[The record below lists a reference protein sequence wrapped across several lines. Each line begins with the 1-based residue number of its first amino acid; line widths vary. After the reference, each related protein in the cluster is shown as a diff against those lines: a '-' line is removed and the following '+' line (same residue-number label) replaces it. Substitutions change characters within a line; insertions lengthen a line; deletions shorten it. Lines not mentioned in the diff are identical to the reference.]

1 MKHSTKLPLALV
13 GVVATL
19 AACSSAGKPHQADAP
34 KFQSNPVE
42 LVDSLN
48 HVFGEH
54 KQRASHAKGFC
65 ATGVFTP
72 NEHASHL
79 SKTALFAAPSQA
91 SVRFS
96 IGGGNPKASDKSR
109 SIRGLAARLSNAD
122 QFYDLVMI
130 SEPVFFAATTE
141 SFVSFLKARVPDP
154 ATKKP
159 NPESVKAHSEKYPES
174 KLQGSLVAAHAAPN
188 SYASTPYFT
197 THAFGL
203 INAKN
208 YTQWVRFSLEP
219 VAGTSYLSEEQEKSF
234 ADDFLEEEF
243 NARVKHDTAEFTLYA
258 QLAEP
263 ADTLTN
269 PTVEWSHE
277 RKRVALGVLSI
288 NKAAAQSCVSETY
301 IPTNLPDG
309 IIASDDPILHARA
322 GAYAVSRS
330 RR

>member
-1 MKHSTKLPLALV
+1 MKRSIKLQLTIV
-13 GVVATL
+13 GTIVSIS
-19 AACSSAGKPHQADAP
+19 ACSHATKPQQVAAL
-34 KFQSNPVE
+34 KFQSNPAE

-48 HVFGEH
+48 HVFGDH

-65 ATGVFTP
+65 ATGTFTP

-79 SKTALFAAPSQA
+79 SKTVLFAAPSQA

-96 IGGGNPKASDKSR
+96 IGGGNPKVSDKSH
-109 SIRGLAARLSNAD
+109 SIRGLAARLSHAG
-122 QFYDLVMI
+122 QSYDLLMI

-159 NPESVKAHSEKYPES
+159 NPESVIAHSEKYPES
-174 KLQGSLVAAHAAPN
+174 KLQGTLVAAHAAPS

-197 THAFGL
+197 TNAFGL
-203 INAKN
+203 VNAKQH
-208 YTQWVRFSLEP
+208 TQWARLSLAP
-219 VAGTSYLSEEQEKSF
+219 VDGKHYLTEEQEKSLS
-234 ADDFLEEEF
+234 DNFLEDEMH
-243 NARVKHDTAEFTLYA
+243 ARLKNGAAKFTLYA

-263 ADTLTN
+263 TDTLTN
-269 PTVEWSHE
+269 PTVEWPAE
-277 RKRVALGVLSI
+277 RKQVELGVLSI
-288 NKAAAQSCVSETY
+288 DTATAQACVNKMFN
-301 IPTNLPDG
+301 PTNLPDG
-309 IIASDDPILHARA
+309 IVASDDPILHARA

>member
-1 MKHSTKLPLALV
+1 MKHSIKLPLAIV
-13 GVVATL
+13 GAIAIT
-19 AACSSAGKPHQADAP
+19 ACSHTTKPPQTIAP

-48 HVFGEH
+48 HVFGDH
-54 KQRASHAKGFC
+54 HQRASHAKGFC
-65 ATGVFTP
+65 ATGAFTP
-72 NEHASHL
+72 SEQASHL
-79 SKTALFAAPSQA
+79 IKTILFSAPSQA
-91 SVRFS
+91 TVRFS

-109 SIRGLAARLSNAD
+109 SIRGLAARLSNAH
-122 QFYDLVMI
+122 QSYDLVMI
-130 SEPVFFAATTE
+130 SEPVFFAATPE
-141 SFVSFLKARVPDP
+141 SFVSFLQARVPDP

-174 KLQGSLVAAHAAPN
+174 KLQGALVAAHAAPG
-188 SYASTPYFT
+188 SYATSPYFT

-208 YTQWVRFSLEP
+208 HTQWARLSLEP
-219 VAGTSYLSEEQEKSF
+219 VAGRNFLSEEQEKSF
-234 ADDFLEEEF
+234 SDNFLEDEMS
-243 NARVKHDTAEFTLYA
+243 ARLKHGAVEFTLYA

-269 PTVEWSHE
+269 PTVEWPHE
-277 RKRVALGVLSI
+277 RKQVALGVLSI
-288 NKAAAQSCVSETY
+288 NAATAQSCVGETF

-309 IIASDDPILHARA
+309 VIASDDPILHARA